1 MGKGEGIGGLDVR
14 GAREPVRLSYP
25 VAPDPIAELPSSAFS
40 DPAKAARHEARLRR
54 IRRWRR
60 PLTRRRDR
68 LRAWI
73 NMLFVDHGIF
83 RAVYP
88 NMHRITARAWR
99 AAQPLPHQIR
109 RFARAGGVAVV
120 SLRGG
125 QMFGSLPLEIETC
138 AAEGLAFHTIVLR
151 SRGLPERD
159 ELLAILDALDGL
171 ATPVLFHCKSG
182 ADRAGFMAGLWLI
195 AMEGGRAADALDQL
209 SIRYGHFKGAKTG
222 VLDAFFEAYAA
233 EGEARGLAFRD
244 WVATAYDPAAIQA
257 GFRPRRLGVA
267 IADRLLGRE

>member
-125 QMFGSLPLEIETC
+125 QMFGSLPLEIEAC
-138 AAEGLAFHTIVLR
+138 ERAGLGFHTIVLR
-151 SRGLPERD
+151 SRGLPARD
-159 ELLAILDALDGL
+159 DLLAIMDALPEIE
-171 ATPVLFHCKSG
+171 TPVLFHCKSG
-182 ADRAGFMAGLWLI
+182 ADRAGFMAGLWLMT
-195 AMEGGRAADALDQL
+195 MEDADAEAALDQL

-222 VLDAFFEAYAA
+222 VLDACFETYAR
-233 EGEARGLAFRD
+233 EGAGRGLGFRD
-244 WVATAYDPAAIQA
+244 WVETAYDPAAIHRA
-257 GFRPRRLGVA
+257 FRPRRLGIA